1 MNKKLLLVIF
11 VAFFL
16 CSVVVVPQVSYCQTN
31 PSTLTVTLNTPTD
44 QTTSSTLSN
53 VFTYTPLITGDSDYF
68 VDATLY
74 INGAATTATNSTA
87 IINATTNT
95 ISYVFSSSGT
105 YLWNVQVTNSTWSY
119 LASSDFT
126 LIVSVPTPTPTP
138 TPAPTATPTTAPS
151 ETPSAA
157 PTLTPR
163 PTVSVTGT
171 PTPTPTPTTKANQ
184 GGFNFLLIVGIAA
197 AAIAAVGVVSAFLVM
212 KRRVTEKSLRR
223 FPSNDFQDW
232 AVKRF
237 GGRPGDPASG
247 IDGFA
252 AGGQPI
258 MIRQTD
264 NVNFAEI
271 DGFVKVLIQ
280 GRVQKG
286 TVVAF

>member
-171 PTPTPTPTTKANQ
+171 PTPHSNPDNEGEP
-184 GGFNFLLIVGIAA
+184 G
-197 AAIAAVGVVSAFLVM
+197 
-212 KRRVTEKSLRR
+212 R
-223 FPSNDFQDW
+223 F
-232 AVKRF
+232 
-237 GGRPGDPASG
+237 
-247 IDGFA
+247 
-252 AGGQPI
+252 
-258 MIRQTD
+258 
-264 NVNFAEI
+264 
-271 DGFVKVLIQ
+271 
-280 GRVQKG
+280 
-286 TVVAF
+286 